1 LSVARHW
8 IPFPALSDRVRSGQ
22 RGCRE
27 SEKQTLLQ
35 IDAEMKPRL
44 CTEKYPEKFAGKYR
58 QRCLQM
64 RRDLHEH
71 VFLHLISDLYL
82 DLSLDLDHNLS
93 LDLDHNLN
101 LDLSL
106 NLNLCLFLKSFAL
119 MFE

>member
-1 LSVARHW
+1 M
-8 IPFPALSDRVRSGQ
+8 
-22 RGCRE
+22 
-27 SEKQTLLQ
+27 LLQ

-71 VFLHLISDLYL
+71 VYLHLNSDLYL
-82 DLSLDLDHNLS
+82 DLS

-106 NLNLCLFLKSFAL
+106 NLNLCLFLKSFAVL
-119 MFE
+119 FE